1 MSNKTKKQA
10 NPRILR
16 RLLKDLFR
24 GAPILLPLV
33 FISTI
38 LSSVI
43 TALPAIFQQKIL
55 AVLTDFLAT
64 GNRSWPQAKEAIF
77 PLLAVLVALYLLSVI
92 LITFQTQAMNL
103 VTQHFLHSLRQR
115 MFNHM
120 QDLPLSFFDQNKH
133 GDIMSY
139 YTNDVQT
146 LRMLVSGGLPSM
158 VRAGAIVLTLF
169 AIMIYYSLPMTL
181 LVSIGVGVMFLV
193 TRKVAGGSARFF
205 REKQKKLG
213 DIEGFLQEYM
223 TGQKVVKVFN
233 HEDQAIQKMEEKN
246 QALFEVSSKANGYAN
261 ALGPIIMNIGNVM
274 YVLAA
279 MVGGVYLL
287 SGLPNISISGMA
299 FSLSILIPFLNMTK
313 QFTGNINQFSQQIN
327 SVVMAMAGAD
337 RIYRFLDQE
346 EEIDEGRIRL
356 VHCREDAQGRLEESP
371 NRDLAWYWKIPQAD
385 GSFSYKPM
393 RGDMRMEGVD
403 FSYVPGEPV
412 LHDITVYAEPGQQVA
427 FVGQTGAGKTTI
439 TNLMNRFYEIE
450 GGKILY
456 DGIDIREI
464 RKEDLRRSLGLVL
477 QSTNLFTGTVMEN
490 IRYGRLDATDED
502 CIESAKIT
510 GAHSF
515 IARLPEGYQTRLT
528 ANGANL
534 SQGQRQLLSISRAA
548 VAGAPALVLDEAT
561 SSIDTHT
568 EQMVLEGMARL
579 MEGRTVFVIAHRLST
594 IENSD
599 VIMVMDQGRI
609 IERGSHDDLLKEK
622 GVYYQLYTGAFE
634 ME

>member
-1 MSNKTKKQA
+1 MSNKKNNTA
-10 NPRILR
+10 NPRILL
-16 RLLKDLFR
+16 RLINDLFR

-33 FISTI
+33 LISTI
-38 LSSVI
+38 LSSII

-55 AVLTDFLAT
+55 ATLTDFLAT
-64 GNRSWPQAKEAIF
+64 GNTSWSQARELIF
-77 PLLAVLVALYLLSVI
+77 PLLAILVFLYLLSVL
-92 LITFQTQAMNL
+92 LITFQTQAMNV

-139 YTNDVQT
+139 YTNDTQA

-158 VRAGAIVLTLF
+158 VRAGVIVLTLF
-169 AIMIYYSLPMTL
+169 FIMVYYSIPMTV
-181 LVSIGVGVMFLV
+181 LVLFGIGAMFLV

-205 REKQKKLG
+205 REQQEKLG
-213 DIEGFLQEYM
+213 DLEGFLQEYM

-233 HEDQAIQKMEEKN
+233 HEDRAIGKMEEKN

-274 YVLAA
+274 YVLTA
-279 MVGGVYLL
+279 MVGGFYLL
-287 SGLPNISISGMA
+287 SGLPNFSISRMA

-313 QFTGNINQFSQQIN
+313 QFTGNINQFSQQIS
-327 SVVMAMAGAD
+327 SVVMAMAGAG
-337 RIYRFLDQE
+337 RIYSFLDRE
-346 EEIDEGRIRL
+346 EEIDEGQIRL
-356 VHCREDAQGRLEESP
+356 VHCRKNGRGQLEESTDR
-371 NRDLAWYWKIPQAD
+371 NLSWYWKIPQGD
-385 GSFSYKPM
+385 GSFSYKDM

-403 FSYVPGEPV
+403 FSYIPGEPV
-412 LHDITVYAEPGQQVA
+412 LHDISVYAEPGQQVA

-450 GGKILY
+450 GGRILY

-490 IRYGRLDATDED
+490 IRYGRLDATDEE
-502 CIESAKIT
+502 CIEAARIA

-515 IARLPEGYQTRLT
+515 ISRLPEGYQTELS
-528 ANGANL
+528 ANGSSL

-548 VAGAPALVLDEAT
+548 VAGTPALVLDEAT

-568 EQMVLEGMARL
+568 EQVVLDGMAKL

-609 IERGSHDDLLKEK
+609 IERGSHEDLLKEE